1 MAVTHDEHAK
11 CAAEAQQNK
20 AHFIF
25 RVIRVVYQLC
35 PFIGEY
41 RLGFVEADA
50 VLQVA
55 RNTLRALRP
64 TLAGVAC

>member
-20 AHFIF
+20 ALFIF
-25 RVIRVVYQLC
+25 RVIRVVYQFC

-50 VLQVA
+50 VLFGIGGSFA
-55 RNTLRALRP
+55 FIPLEL
-64 TLAGVAC
+64 